1 MKTFKLVMVLTF
13 AAAILV
19 ACQAIESNSVP
30 EIVPSSSEFSAE
42 EEATYNARFVELQK
56 VFASGARATYDDFDP
71 VAGAENY
78 QPLPTAAADAFD
90 SNALE
95 LARQYAEKHNTTAFM
110 VWHKGRL
117 VDASYFGN
125 TNADSLITSY
135 SLAKPVSVI
144 AVGRAIAEG
153 YIPSLD
159 TLASDY
165 IIEWKGTDK
174 EDITIAH
181 FLSMS
186 SGLLPQAITP
196 EPQHVLNRAYL
207 HPRHTEVII
216 HEYPRVADAGSI
228 YEYSNANGEIIAP
241 IIERATGKR
250 YADWVSE
257 EIIKPLGAAG
267 GKVWVNR
274 PGGTAHS
281 GCCILLPSE
290 TFLRLGL
297 LYLNDGIWD
306 GTRLLP
312 AGFVKR
318 ITTPNPLNPQS
329 GMGIYIGADYLERRG
344 YANPDKIPDKYKILH
359 TEPYLADDLV
369 LFDGNRNQVVY
380 IIPSKDLVILR
391 VGGAGLKDPEWDN
404 SYLPNVLLRGLS
416 DS

>member
-117 VDASYFGN
+117 VDASYFGD

-329 GMGIYIGADYLERRG
+329 GMGIYIGADYLE
-344 YANPDKIPDKYKILH
+344 P
-359 TEPYLADDLV
+359 V
-369 LFDGNRNQVVY
+369 
-380 IIPSKDLVILR
+380 
-391 VGGAGLKDPEWDN
+391 
-404 SYLPNVLLRGLS
+404 SYTHLTLPTIYSV
-416 DS
+416 